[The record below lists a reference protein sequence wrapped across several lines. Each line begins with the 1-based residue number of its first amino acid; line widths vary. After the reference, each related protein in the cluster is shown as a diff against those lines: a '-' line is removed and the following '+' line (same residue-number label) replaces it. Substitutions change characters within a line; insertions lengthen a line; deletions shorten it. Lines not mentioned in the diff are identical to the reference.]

1 MWLADIVTIDDIPR
15 YWAKRRPQ
23 ATALID
29 RLGKTTWNELDRTS
43 DRVANAIVAAGVRP
57 PANVGFLGKNS
68 SRYFELLFGVVK
80 AGCAMAPLN
89 WRLAVPEIVAI
100 IDDAE
105 CPLIFVDREYL

>member
-1 MWLADIVTIDDIPR
+1 M
-15 YWAKRRPQ
+15 
-23 ATALID
+23 
-29 RLGKTTWNELDRTS
+29 
-43 DRVANAIVAAGVRP
+43 P